1 MRTSLNTGAG
11 SAVKAR
17 RSSRDVQGIRWR
29 QGLPAS
35 WSDLAVEPVRFD
47 VFREYEVSA
56 ERTVGH
62 DEDGA
67 PCFCASRYLL
77 TQLVCDEE
85 DMFFEMPV
93 YAETLAAWRLR
104 DQRWLVLRK
113 VAGYAEKTRSSLSF
127 SGSMP

>member
-1 MRTSLNTGAG
+1 MRQTVNAAAG
-11 SAVKAR
+11 RASALR
-17 RSSRDVQGIRWR
+17 RSCRNVQGVRWR
-29 QGLPAS
+29 QELPPF
-35 WSDLAVEPVRFD
+35 WSELAVEPVSFD
-47 VFREYEVSA
+47 VFREYEMPA
-56 ERTVGH
+56 ERTVGR
-62 DEDGA
+62 DENDE

-104 DQRWLVLRK
+104 DRRWLVLRK
-113 VAGYAEKTRSSLSF
+113 VAAFAEKTRSSLSF